1 MSADD
6 VLDTAI
12 AAALPLVAWTV
23 ARSAG
28 LPRAIVLF
36 IAFGLLSALAWTRL
50 GAIDVAL
57 VEASVGTGLS
67 GALVMSALS
76 WANLDEAS
84 VARRSV
90 IARAFVAAMAA
101 LCLGAVLV
109 DVPDSSEGLLGD
121 VSSNLAEAGVQQ
133 PITAVLMSFRG
144 YDTLFEIVVLISAAL
159 TIGAARSVRV
169 DARPG
174 SDLLRAL
181 ADALLPLC
189 IVLSAYFL
197 WRGSNGPGGAFQGGA
212 VLAGGAVVSTLA
224 GRLRRPRLTAWWI
237 RAALILGPASFLVVA
252 IPRVVEGAPFL
263 QYAPQ
268 SASRA
273 IFAIELGSLVTIALV
288 LASFFPGVGALE
300 AASDASSPRPQGE
313 T

>member
-1 MSADD
+1 MTFDWL
-6 VLDTAI
+6 LDATV

-23 ARSAG
+23 ARSVA
-28 LPRAIVLF
+28 LSRAIVLF

-57 VEASVGTGLS
+57 VEASVGAGLS

-76 WANLDEAS
+76 WANLDEAT

-90 IARAFVAAMAA
+90 IARAFVAAAIA
-101 LCLGAVLV
+101 LCLGAVLLG
-109 DVPDSSEGLLGD
+109 VPDPSEGLLGD
-121 VSSNLAEAGVQQ
+121 VSANLGDAGVHQ
-133 PITAVLMSFRG
+133 PITAVLMSYRG
-144 YDTLFEIVVLISAAL
+144 YDTLFELVVLISAAL
-159 TIGAARSVRV
+159 TIGAAKSARLE
-169 DARPG
+169 ARPG

-197 WRGSNGPGGAFQGGA
+197 WRGSNAPGGAFQGGA
-212 VLAGGAVVSTLA
+212 VLAGGVLVSTLA
-224 GRLRRPRLTAWWI
+224 ERLRRPRLTVWWI
-237 RAALILGPASFLVVA
+237 RAALVLGPASFLLVGM
-252 IPRVVEGAPFL
+252 PRFVEGAPFL
-263 QYAPQ
+263 EYGPQ

-288 LASFFPGVGALE
+288 LASFFPGVGPLE
-300 AASDASSPRPQGE
+300 TAPDASSERTRGHR
-313 T
+313 